1 MNDTYF
7 LARVHHMKK
16 LLTVSVSH
24 PSLNVGIEAVIF
36 FVSFSV
42 SVPGERVVSR
52 SDTVILNGPS

>member
-1 MNDTYF
+1 
-7 LARVHHMKK
+7 MKK

-24 PSLNVGIEAVIF
+24 PSLKVRIEAVIF

>member
-7 LARVHHMKK
+7 LARVDHMKK

-24 PSLNVGIEAVIF
+24 LSLKVGIEAVIF

>member
-24 PSLNVGIEAVIF
+24 PSLKVGIEAVILI
-36 FVSFSV
+36 VSFSV
-42 SVPGERVVSR
+42 SVSGERVVR